1 MFTTDSF
8 INAEVT
14 YRADR
19 IRREWDHHRP
29 WLRTRHPEDDA
40 PASR

>member
-14 YRADR
+14 YREERLRKDWGTFG
-19 IRREWDHHRP
+19 RRARR
-29 WLRTRHPEDDA
+29 RTARTT
-40 PASR
+40 R

>member
-14 YRADR
+14 YREERLRKDWGTFG
-19 IRREWDHHRP
+19 RRGRS
-29 WLRTRHPEDDA
+29 RTARTT
-40 PASR
+40 R